1 MMVLIGIIANKK
13 CFEAIKSEITK
24 KDNQMNVIHITLK
37 SLENMKNIKFDTIII
52 ENDLEKYQDYKEQL
66 KKICKEASYVIINTD
81 INFEYKEIETQNLIT
96 FGINQDANVTI
107 SSNSEENILIYWQK
121 SINNKAGNKIEI
133 EERRIKKDQNNDLK
147 IDELLI
153 LYSILRIYNISII
166 DTI

>member
-24 KDNQMNVIHITLK
+24 KDNQMNIIHITLK

-81 INFEYKEIETQNLIT
+81 TNFEYKEIDTQNLIT

-153 LYSILRIYNISII
+153 LYSILGI
-166 DTI
+166 